1 MAPRA
6 KYDWASVDWSL
17 HSEDIA
23 RQLGAPLWTV
33 VSYRSKQGMPKAQR
47 RPRPQSALDKIA
59 AHARTP
65 ERRAQSRATQPIAT
79 AAAKASP
86 LAGRGVGNI
95 HAKRWQLI
103 APDGTVYIVVNLY
116 EFVRQNTHLF
126 AEADVEWKRT
136 GGKRGT
142 GGEWCNA
149 TAGLLNIKAGRA
161 KSWKG
166 WRLIGSA

>member
-1 MAPRA
+1 MAPPT
-6 KYDWASVDWSL
+6 KYDWARVDWSQP
-17 HSEDIA
+17 SDVIA
-23 RQLGAPLWTV
+23 RQIGAPLWTV
-33 VSYRSKQGMPKAQR
+33 ISYRSKNKMPMAKP

-65 ERRAQSRATQPIAT
+65 ERRAKARATQPIAT

-95 HAKRWQLI
+95 HAKRWQLL
-103 APDGTVYIVVNLY
+103 APDGAVHIVVNLY
-116 EFVRQNTHLF
+116 EFVRANAHLF
-126 AEADVEWKRT
+126 AEADVTWKRT
-136 GGKRGT
+136 GGRRGT

-149 TAGLLNIKAGRA
+149 TAGILNIKAGRA

-166 WRLIGSA
+166 WRLGDW